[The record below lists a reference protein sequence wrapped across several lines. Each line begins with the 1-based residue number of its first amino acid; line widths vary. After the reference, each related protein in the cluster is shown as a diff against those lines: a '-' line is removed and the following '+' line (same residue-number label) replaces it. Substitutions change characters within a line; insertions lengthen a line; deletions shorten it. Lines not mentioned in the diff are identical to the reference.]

1 MSMSNLSRRSFVGLS
16 GSAAAILG
24 LGLVGCGGGSNS
36 SDGAKAVSAE
46 PQNGTPANTPLDKL
60 PLPEK
65 GKVYNNPQKRDNVK
79 DGGTLVLPSGE
90 IGPAWNY
97 LSVDGNTQ
105 EMHNLWDF
113 YMPTY
118 IFLTDATAS
127 KFEPNPDFITEA
139 TTEMKDGKQVVH
151 YKLNDKA
158 RFNDGTP
165 IDYRAYKAVW
175 TVMNGTDEHYT
186 PAATD
191 GYDRIESVERGDTDY
206 DVVITMKDPV
216 YPAELLFTY
225 VLHPDA
231 TDYDKYNSF
240 NNNPHSDDWGY
251 GPYKIESFDTTQC
264 KFVPNP
270 NWWGDKPK
278 LDSVTFKQMD
288 SQALFNAFK
297 NGEIDATGTAQ
308 NGSKEMLSNFLD
320 MKDAEV
326 RRSDSASVANIE
338 LNSTR
343 GALKDKAVRKA
354 FTQCLY
360 MPTILSVVYQG
371 VNWKEETPGSLL
383 TPIWA
388 DGYEDCMP
396 SDVSDLK
403 DAASHTAAAKKT
415 LEKAGYKLKGDYY
428 EKDGKTV
435 SFSFTTFGDSN
446 TVKNRAA
453 AVIKMAKDAG
463 MKVSEDNHP
472 ASEFSDVLTG
482 GNWDATLFGWVS
494 TATSSWNGPQI
505 YGKDSASNFT
515 HLGSK
520 ELDEELGKVIE
531 IEDHDEQIKA
541 LNKAEKKA
549 LESYGFIPVYAG
561 ADVVVTKKGLANYG
575 PALYQSVRSEDIG
588 WQKK

>member
-1 MSMSNLSRRSFVGLS
+1 
-16 GSAAAILG
+16 
-24 LGLVGCGGGSNS
+24 
-36 SDGAKAVSAE
+36 
-46 PQNGTPANTPLDKL
+46 
-60 PLPEK
+60 
-65 GKVYNNPQKRDNVK
+65 
-79 DGGTLVLPSGE
+79 
-90 IGPAWNY
+90 
-97 LSVDGNTQ
+97 
-105 EMHNLWDF
+105 
-113 YMPTY
+113 
-118 IFLTDATAS
+118 
-127 KFEPNPDFITEA
+127 
-139 TTEMKDGKQVVH
+139 
-151 YKLNDKA
+151 
-158 RFNDGTP
+158 
-165 IDYRAYKAVW
+165 
-175 TVMNGTDEHYT
+175 
-186 PAATD
+186 
-191 GYDRIESVERGDTDY
+191 
-206 DVVITMKDPV
+206 
-216 YPAELLFTY
+216 
-225 VLHPDA
+225 
-231 TDYDKYNSF
+231 
-240 NNNPHSDDWGY
+240 
-251 GPYKIESFDTTQC
+251 
-264 KFVPNP
+264 
-270 NWWGDKPK
+270 
-278 LDSVTFKQMD
+278 
-288 SQALFNAFK
+288 
-297 NGEIDATGTAQ
+297 
-308 NGSKEMLSNFLD
+308 
-320 MKDAEV
+320 
-326 RRSDSASVANIE
+326 
-338 LNSTR
+338 
-343 GALKDKAVRKA
+343 
-354 FTQCLY
+354 

-388 DGYEDCMP
+388 DGYENCMP

-463 MKVSEDNHP
+463 IKVSEDNHP

-549 LESYGFIPVYAG
+549 MESYGFIPVYAG

-575 PALYQSVRSEDIG
+575 PALYQSVRYEDIG
-588 WQKK
+588 WQK